1 MEPLVLDRVRL
12 DQLLE
17 AACAVLAGDWVL
29 LGGAVAALCF
39 SPHRVTEDI
48 DLVPLGGADSR
59 RYELMDF
66 ALAQG
71 LPLEAVNSAA
81 DFFLRREE
89 GFVADLELLR
99 EGALGRIFRPSPTLF
114 LVLKSTRMTESDLA
128 DCLAQVASA
137 RENRTRS
144 TYNAFWRDC
153 REQTTW
159 TKRAHSKCMP
169 GRGPG
174 ASASARTFAIPSE
187 NPRLRVVF
195 FGIRALAVKGP

>member
-137 RENRTRS
+137 RENRHAIDVQRVLARLS
-144 TYNAFWRDC
+144 RADDLD
-153 REQTTW
+153 QTGALEVHAGA
-159 TKRAHSKCMP
+159 RA
-169 GRGPG
+169 R
-174 ASASARTFAIPSE
+174 RQ
-187 NPRLRVVF
+187 RLR
-195 FGIRALAVKGP
+195 ADLCDPE

>member
-1 MEPLVLDRVRL
+1 MEPLVLDRERL

-17 AACAVLAGDWVL
+17 AACAVLPGDWVL
-29 LGGAVAALCF
+29 LGGAVAAICF

-89 GFVADLELLR
+89 GFVEDLELLR
-99 EGALGRIFRPSPTLF
+99 EGASGRIFRPSPTLF

-137 RENRTRS
+137 RETR
-144 TYNAFWRDC
+144 
-153 REQTTW
+153 QTIDVPRVLARLA
-159 TKRAHSKCMP
+159 RADEHDQTGTLEMHA
-169 GRGPG
+169 G
-174 ASASARTFAIPSE
+174 ARARRQ
-187 NPRLRVVF
+187 RLRADLCDP
-195 FGIRALAVKGP
+195 G

>member
-1 MEPLVLDRVRL
+1 MEPLVLDRDRL
-12 DQLLE
+12 DRLLE
-17 AACAVLAGDWVL
+17 TACAVLPGDWVL

-99 EGALGRIFRPSPTLF
+99 EGTLGRIFRPSPTLF

-137 RENRTRS
+137 RATGQAIDVQRVLARLSRADEH
-144 TYNAFWRDC
+144 D
-153 REQTTW
+153 QTGPPEVGGGARGRRRHL
-159 TKRAHSKCMP
+159 RAELC
-169 GRGPG
+169 
-174 ASASARTFAIPSE
+174 
-187 NPRLRVVF
+187 NP
-195 FGIRALAVKGP
+195 A